1 MNDQRKLE
9 KILEILVGNRILM
22 QQALRIDE
30 KASMPAMKFITIA
43 TRLER
48 MVKYR

>member
-1 MNDQRKLE
+1 MNDEKKLQ
-9 KILEILVGNRILM
+9 KILEILVGNRVQM
-22 QQALRIDE
+22 QYAIKADP
-30 KASMPAMKFITIA
+30 KASMPAQKFITIA